1 MLAEALGALAVA
13 SGLVWPVV
21 RGRRLLLG
29 IQALSSL
36 LWASHYAAIGPD
48 AYTGAVMCTLVVIQ
62 ALTASFRPAR
72 WAAAIFWLTI
82 PVMLAFVAA
91 TWAGP
96 QSAGAAFGLFVSA
109 LGRWETNPIRMRLL
123 FILCIAGWSS
133 HNMIVGSLFA
143 LTSDTLTVLTNS
155 IGIYRER
162 RAGGSVRAALRPIYR
177 AVRKFTLRPSAPKAN
192 PA

>member
-1 MLAEALGALAVA
+1 MLAEILGALAIA

-29 IQALSSL
+29 IQAASSL
-36 LWASHYAAIGPD
+36 LWASHYAAIGPE
-48 AYTGAVMCTLVVIQ
+48 AYTGAIMCALVVIQ
-62 ALTASFRPAR
+62 ALTASYRPAR
-72 WAAAIFWLTI
+72 WAGVVFWLTI
-82 PVMLAFVAA
+82 PVMLAFVVA

-123 FILCIAGWSS
+123 FILCIAGWAS
-133 HNMIVGSLFA
+133 HNLIVGSLFA
-143 LTSDTLTVLTNS
+143 LTSDALTVLTNS

-162 RAGGSVRAALRPIYR
+162 CVGGSMRAALRPISQAIQGLSR
-177 AVRKFTLRPSAPKAN
+177 RPKTN
-192 PA
+192 PV

>member
-1 MLAEALGALAVA
+1 MLAEVLGALAIA

-29 IQALSSL
+29 LQAAASL
-36 LWASHYAAIGPD
+36 LWAAHYAAIGPE
-48 AYTGAVMCTLVVIQ
+48 AYTGAIMCTLVVIQ
-62 ALTASFRPAR
+62 ALTASSRPAR
-72 WAAAIFWLTI
+72 WAGVIFWLTI

-123 FILCIAGWSS
+123 FILCIAGWAG
-133 HNMIVGSLFA
+133 HNLIVGSFFGLASDA
-143 LTSDTLTVLTNS
+143 LTCLTNI

-162 RAGGSVRAALRPIYR
+162 RAGGSVREALKPTYR
-177 AVRKFTLRPSAPKAN
+177 AIRGLSLRSKTN
-192 PA
+192 PV

>member
-1 MLAEALGALAVA
+1 MLAEVLGALAIA

-29 IQALSSL
+29 IQALCSL
-36 LWASHYAAIGPD
+36 LWAAHFAVIGPE
-48 AYTGAVMCTLVVIQ
+48 AYTGAVMCVIVVLQ

-72 WAAAIFWLTI
+72 WASVIFWLTI

-133 HNMIVGSLFA
+133 HNFIVGSIA
-143 LTSDTLTVLTNS
+143 GLTSDTLTVLTNS

-162 RAGGSVRAALRPIYR
+162 RAGGSVREALRPLYR
-177 AVRKFTLRPSAPKAN
+177 AVRGLWLRPKAKLV
-192 PA
+192 